1 MDSEKEI
8 IIYPSVIRMVK
19 LLLLSIPFVLVGV
32 FLIIW
37 GFNIDIG
44 TDVLMSKGEAPVMLG
59 IIGIISCLFF
69 SFCSIYL
76 VIRIFVRKPSVIIN
90 EEGFTDNAS
99 AIGVGFLK
107 WSEIKDFKIYDF
119 MGQKLLGIELKEVE
133 GSLQRVSK
141 IKRRLLKMNLAFNCS
156 MINIPQN
163 TIDVPLEKVYEQM
176 KDFSNSAG

>member
-1 MDSEKEI
+1 M
-8 IIYPSVIRMVK
+8 
-19 LLLLSIPFVLVGV
+19 
-32 FLIIW
+32 
-37 GFNIDIG
+37 
-44 TDVLMSKGEAPVMLG
+44 
-59 IIGIISCLFF
+59 
-69 SFCSIYL
+69 
-76 VIRIFVRKPSVIIN
+76 
-90 EEGFTDNAS
+90 
-99 AIGVGFLK
+99 GFLK

-119 MGQKLLGIELKEVE
+119 MGQKLLGIELNEVE